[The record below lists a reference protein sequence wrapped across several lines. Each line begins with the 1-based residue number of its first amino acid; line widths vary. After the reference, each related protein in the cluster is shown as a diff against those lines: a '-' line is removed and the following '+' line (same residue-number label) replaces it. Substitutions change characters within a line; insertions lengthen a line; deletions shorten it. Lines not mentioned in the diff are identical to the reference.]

1 MAIKN
6 LSHKNLQELTG
17 EMTKKF
23 VQKTDKVG
31 EDNLS
36 EELKAVITGKVDAA
50 TTLAGYGITD
60 GMTATEIAAAIST
73 AIAGVD
79 HLQRKIVASVDEID
93 VSAANAGQF
102 IYMVLNT
109 IEPAAG
115 EETEEG
121 ESTQTAADG
130 NAYEEYMVINGA
142 LELMG
147 DWKVDLSDYTKT
159 ADVLKAIA
167 SALTTEATG
176 SGNVVTSVQFNSE
189 TKKIEIEKGI
199 SALQESDFE
208 EYATEEIEALFT

>member
-6 LSHKNLQELTG
+6 LSYKNLQELTG

-60 GMTATEIAAAIST
+60 GTATEIAAAIST

-142 LELMG
+142 LERMG

>member
-6 LSHKNLQELTG
+6 LSYKNLQELTG

-60 GMTATEIAAAIST
+60 GMTATESAAAIST

-142 LELMG
+142 LERMG

>member
-6 LSHKNLQELTG
+6 LSYKNLQELTG

-130 NAYEEYMVINGA
+130 NAYEEYVVINGA
-142 LELMG
+142 LERLG
-147 DWKVDLSDYTKT
+147 DWKDDLSDYTKT

>member
-6 LSHKNLQELTG
+6 LSYKNLQELTG

-36 EELKAVITGKVDAA
+36 EELKAGITGKVDAA

-142 LELMG
+142 LERMG

>member
-6 LSHKNLQELTG
+6 LSYKNLQELTG

-142 LELMG
+142 LERMG

>member
-6 LSHKNLQELTG
+6 LSYKNLQELTG

-142 LELMG
+142 LERMG

-176 SGNVVTSVQFNSE
+176 SGNVVTSVQFN
-189 TKKIEIEKGI
+189 
-199 SALQESDFE
+199 
-208 EYATEEIEALFT
+208 